1 MLENYRGVMSVK
13 TIGFALGV
21 VAFASV
27 LVAPPF
33 ETFQIAASNIIKSQN
48 VLLAPQELARSM
60 QVVAALLVLMVVWWL
75 SEAIPLSW
83 TACLPL
89 IILPIASAVGFN
101 KNAVH
106 ELTIVNVAK
115 NYVSPIVL
123 LFFGGFLIAAAMQ
136 KWKLDRRFTLWIL
149 TRGTLAEDTR
159 KTLFGMMGVTAF
171 ISMWISNT
179 ASTAMMLPLGLGIL
193 SLAGVERGNSR
204 FGTALML
211 GIAWSSSIGGVGT
224 LLGTPPNGIA
234 VGILNATLAQDP
246 TFQRITFLDW
256 MKFGIPYVILVLP
269 IAWLLIIKAFPPE
282 LKSFQGGKAR
292 LVADLHSLGVF
303 AIGEK
308 VTVFMFLLAVTLWL
322 AMPFSDHFLP
332 ASWARQLQWLD
343 EYMIG
348 FVIGTSLFFI
358 PISIKRRTVLLSW
371 RDTKFI
377 EWSAL
382 LITGG
387 GIALSDAM
395 FRTGFAS
402 WIAVTFVGMFGSPST
417 LTMMIIITLFVI
429 LLTEVAS
436 NSAVTSMMVPVVIS
450 IASTTGGHPVAL
462 ALATTF
468 AASMGFMM
476 PVGTPPNAMVYGTG
490 FVRMRDMVRVG
501 FVLDLMSWVFTVTIL
516 VVFGWLI
523 FGLFSL

>member
-1 MLENYRGVMSVK
+1 MNEKRRGHSITK
-13 TIGFALGV
+13 TAWLVFGV
-21 VAFASV
+21 IVFV
-27 LVAPPF
+27 TFLLLPP
-33 ETFQIAASNIIKSQN
+33 
-48 VLLAPQELARSM
+48 PQSFELAATEFIRDQSVTLSQHDLVRSM
-60 QVVAALLVLMVVWWL
+60 QIVAALLVLMVVWWL

-89 IILPIASAVGFN
+89 VVLPMASVVGFN
-101 KNAVH
+101 KNAAH
-106 ELTIVNVAK
+106 EFTIVNVAK

-136 KWKLDRRFTLWIL
+136 KWKLDRRFTLWML

-159 KTLFGMMGVTAF
+159 KTVFGMMVVTAF

-179 ASTAMMLPLGLGIL
+179 ATTAMMLPLGLGIL
-193 SLAGVERGNSR
+193 SLAGAERGTSR

-234 VGILNATLAQDP
+234 VGILNATLAQAA

-256 MKFGIPYVILVLP
+256 MKFGIPYVIIVLP
-269 IAWLLIIKAFPPE
+269 LAWLLIIKAFPPE

-292 LVADLHSLGVF
+292 LLEDFHSLGEF
-303 AIGEK
+303 SIGEK
-308 VTVFMFLLAVTLWL
+308 ITVLMFLLAVTLWV

-332 ASWARQLQWLD
+332 AQWALRLQWLD

-348 FVIGTSLFFI
+348 FLIGTSLFFI
-358 PISIKRRTVLLSW
+358 PISIKDRTALLTW

-402 WIAVTFVGMFGSPST
+402 WIAVTFVETFGSPST
-417 LTMMIIITLFVI
+417 LTMMVIITLFVI

-490 FVRMRDMVRVG
+490 FVKMRDMIRVG
-501 FVLDLMSWVFTVTIL
+501 FVLDLLSWVFTVTTLI
-516 VVFGWLI
+516 VFGWLL